1 MIITL
6 AGNGTVKQGEDLSE
20 RRPSKLTDTVTK
32 SRILLGSSAPE
43 EKAQKKEFGLR
54 KKKSIVELTRTER
67 RPIFERII
75 DPILEDN
82 TPKIER
88 ITLNETRLK
97 DEKSNHFRFDVLG
110 KSSTEERIVLSE
122 KPIWREVLDE
132 HRSQL
137 SKRTISERIQQE
149 QISDYRLRGENSWPS
164 ELPSN
169 KNYTYLNWII
179 CSENIQA
186 TKLTE
191 EIIEH
196 AGYRF
201 NPVLIMGQHSTGKS
215 HLSWAIGQAIQR
227 IHGKSSVRLIS
238 CSTFSIDDTSDN
250 EWSETLT
257 LSKALIIE
265 NIDLIF
271 ENEEIC
277 LELSKI
283 VEWALNIGVQ
293 VILTCEDLSIDD
305 FPKGKLLNVISS
317 AVRCQLNQYS
327 KFSLITMLRSL
338 ATKRNVLI
346 SDNAIEGI
354 VNNSDGKWPSCSSI
368 FETVCMALES
378 GASVESTNDIE
389 AIIDGRPQSLY
400 MSSTEDDMM
409 IDDDKLARQIGKA
422 AIEKIINSKE
432 HTEGYIEEVF
442 DDIVA
447 DELFK
452 RPLVTNSGEP
462 WFGGELPSKISSK
475 VRGELESLS
484 QNTLETMVDIGVNF
498 EDRASKLKEIE
509 YEMIEISNSIG
520 NSNTTELLT
529 LADRLIQLDSDLSQ
543 LKVGSNA
550 PEENEFD
557 DYTPDGEWNID
568 EDNVSVEELLNLEDN
583 KPKVKRKAKRRK
595 AKRKAKTHPKKT
607 KRNILIPV
615 EDFDSLEPEIKVM
628 KTLVPTVEEG

>member
-6 AGNGTVKQGEDLSE
+6 ADNGTVKQGENLSE
-20 RRPSKLTDTVTK
+20 RRPSKLTDAVTK

-43 EKAQKKEFGLR
+43 EKVQKKSFEFR
-54 KKKSIVELTRTER
+54 KKKSIVELTKTER
-67 RPIFERII
+67 RPVFERII
-75 DPILEDN
+75 EPILDDN
-82 TPKIER
+82 KPKIER
-88 ITLNETRLK
+88 VTLNETRLK
-97 DEKSNHFRFDVLG
+97 DEKSNRFLFNVLG
-110 KSSTEERIVLSE
+110 DNPIEERVILSD

-137 SKRTISERIQQE
+137 SKRTVSERIQQE
-149 QISDYRLRGENSWPS
+149 QISDYRLRGEKNWPN

-201 NPVLIMGQHSTGKS
+201 NPVLIMGQQSTGKS

-238 CSTFSIDDTSDN
+238 CSTFNISDTSNN
-250 EWSETLT
+250 EWSDTLT

-265 NIDLIF
+265 NLDMIF
-271 ENEEIC
+271 ENDEAC

-293 VILTCEDLSIDD
+293 VILTCEDISIDD
-305 FPKGKLLNVISS
+305 FPKGKLLDVLSS

-354 VNNSDGKWPSCSSI
+354 VDTSDGKWPSCSSI
-368 FETVCMALES
+368 FESVCMALES
-378 GASVESTNDIE
+378 GASVESKNDVESIIE
-389 AIIDGRPQSLY
+389 GRPHSLY
-400 MSSTEDDMM
+400 ISSDEDK
-409 IDDDKLARQIGKA
+409 IASYDDDLARQIGKA
-422 AIEKIINSKE
+422 AIQKIISSKE
-432 HTEGYIEEVF
+432 HSEGYIEEMF
-442 DDIVA
+442 DDIA
-447 DELFK
+447 EDELFK
-452 RPLVTNSGEP
+452 RPLVTNSGEA

-475 VRGELESLS
+475 VKGDLESLS
-484 QNTLETMVDIGVNF
+484 QDALDTMVDIGVNF

-509 YEMIEISNSIG
+509 NEMIEISYLIENSD
-520 NSNTTELLT
+520 TTELLA
-529 LADRLIQLDSDLSQ
+529 LADRLIQLDSELSQ
-543 LKVGSNA
+543 LKFNSSF
-550 PEENEFD
+550 PEENELD
-557 DYTPDGEWNID
+557 EYIPDGEWNID
-568 EDNVSVEELLNLEDN
+568 EDDVSVEELLDLKEDE
-583 KPKVKRKAKRRK
+583 PKLKRKAKRRK
-595 AKRKAKTHPKKT
+595 AKRKAKKDSKKT

-615 EDFDSLEPEIKVM
+615 ENSDLLKSEIKVM
-628 KTLVPTVEEG
+628 KTLVPTAEEE